1 MTCEEKILDDI
12 SNGNQSAIVEM
23 FDKLYNQIIAS
34 SEQADWEENILYS
47 FYPDLEKDKN
57 KYGIILKMG
66 YLDMI
71 FRNAFWIDDEFW
83 WFDQEWN
90 LENIP
95 AKYPMYRAIVEMY
108 HSYPDLQKIV
118 SVQDI
123 IARYD
128 IGSSLDEIQA
138 LEKLFISVVCDKYGL
153 SAGNSLPS
161 ISDDSIVNTINRI
174 L

>member
-1 MTCEEKILDDI
+1 MYQCN
-12 SNGNQSAIVEM
+12 S
-23 FDKLYNQIIAS
+23 
-34 SEQADWEENILYS
+34 
-47 FYPDLEKDKN
+47 
-57 KYGIILKMG
+57 
-66 YLDMI
+66 
-71 FRNAFWIDDEFW
+71 RN
-83 WFDQEWN
+83 
-90 LENIP
+90 
-95 AKYPMYRAIVEMY
+95 V